1 MRPPGKVQMQLFV
14 ESEAV
19 HQYKNVYCGGSVESE
34 WISPNLARNGRFQL
48 RRKFTQRLFLKR

>member
-1 MRPPGKVQMQLFV
+1 MQLFV